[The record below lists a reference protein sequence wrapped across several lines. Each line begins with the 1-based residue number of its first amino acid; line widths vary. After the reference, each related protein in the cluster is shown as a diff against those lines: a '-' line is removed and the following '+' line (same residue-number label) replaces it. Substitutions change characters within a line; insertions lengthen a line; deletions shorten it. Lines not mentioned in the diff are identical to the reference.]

1 MNWVKPYRFFKD
13 KNAAMWIPIRLL
25 ISITIISFFTVLVV
39 LGSQIAT
46 DTIHQD
52 QFTNQLLDFKQSIES
67 LYHHGECRNLNQPTD
82 QSGSTRM
89 FQLIVPDTF
98 SSAYIGRKPAESSEF
113 MSSIRYQ
120 TKTETTMIWINSEIQ
135 LITGV
140 HKDDQFFLHQNQ
152 TGLSLSPGSYAIT
165 AELVCNETN
174 QFILIYHCP

>member
-1 MNWVKPYRFFKD
+1 MNLVKPYRFFND
-13 KNAAMWIPIRLL
+13 QNAAMWIPIRLL
-25 ISITIISFFTVLVV
+25 ISITIISFFTGLVV
-39 LGSQIAT
+39 FGSQIAT

-89 FQLIVPDTF
+89 FQFIVPHTI
-98 SSAYIGRKPAESSEF
+98 SSVYIGKKPAESSEF

-120 TKTETTMIWINSEIQ
+120 TKTETTLIWINSEIQ

-140 HKDDQFFLHQNQ
+140 NKDDQFYPHQNQ
-152 TGLSLSPGSYAIT
+152 TGLSLTPGSYSIT
-165 AELVCNETN
+165 VELVCNETD
-174 QFILIYHCP
+174 QFILIYH